1 MTTPAVTIRPA
12 LPKDRAAFLEMWRD
26 FVSLAPDEPGN
37 PQMGERN
44 WDRVADAASG
54 LRCIVAVDAD
64 DVPQGFTL
72 FLTFPFTW
80 SKGDACY
87 LQDIFVKAENRGSGA
102 ARAMISH
109 LEQLGR
115 EAGWFKIFW
124 MTQPDNFT
132 AQRLYDKVAQRMDY
146 LRYDL
151 NVSEP

>member
-12 LPKDRAAFLEMWRD
+12 LPKDRAAFLDMWRD
-26 FVSLAPDEPGN
+26 FVASAPGEPGN
-37 PQMGERN
+37 HEMGERN
-44 WDRVADAASG
+44 WDRVADTASG

-87 LQDIFVKAENRGSGA
+87 LQDIFVKAESRGNGA

-115 EAGWFKIFW
+115 DAGWFKIFW

-132 AQRLYDKVAQRMDY
+132 AQRLYDRIAQRMDY

-151 NVSEP
+151 NISEP